1 MSWGVIAR
9 IGFLTL
15 ETADLDATLATA
27 CGMLGLRETKR
38 LGQTAYLAADAV
50 HHEIIYRAGPRNA
63 VSHISLEARDPD
75 AIEQIRRRVVEA
87 GLRIVSEAPLEEGV
101 GQALSFVGPDG
112 FVFEVFVGLATLAA
126 GPTMGG
132 PDRYGHI
139 NLHPTN
145 AMKMR
150 DFLIDVLDFRVS
162 DAIGSTGFFL
172 RCNADHHGIALLEG
186 RGALHHHA
194 WETQSIADLGKLA
207 DRLDGAG
214 RQLLWG
220 PVRHGAGHNIAA
232 YFEEPTGCVVELY
245 CDLEQIYD
253 DRRPPVQWSPNDL
266 RWFNRWSD
274 YRPAD
279 FRRFGVPPASM
290 PM

>member
-1 MSWGVIAR
+1 MSWGAISS

-15 ETADLDATLATA
+15 ETSDFDATLETA
-27 CGMLGLRETKR
+27 CGILGLRETKR
-38 LGQTAYLAADAV
+38 LGQTAYLAAGAV
-50 HHEIIYRAGPRNA
+50 HHEIIYRAGLRNA
-63 VSHISLEARDPD
+63 VGHISLEARDPD
-75 AIEQIRRRVVEA
+75 AIEQIRGRVIEA
-87 GLRIVSEAPLEEGV
+87 GLRIHSESPLEEGV
-101 GQALSFVGPDG
+101 AEAMSFVGPDG
-112 FVFEVFVGLATLAA
+112 FVFEVYAGLAERATSL
-126 GPTMGG
+126 PMFG

-145 AMKMR
+145 AIQMR

-172 RCNADHHGIALLEG
+172 RCNSDHHGIALLEG
-186 RGALHHHA
+186 RGSLHHHA
-194 WETQSIADLGKLA
+194 WETQSIADLGRLA
-207 DRLDGAG
+207 DRLDQAG

-220 PVRHGAGHNIAA
+220 PVRHGAGNNIAA

-253 DRRPPVQWSPNDL
+253 DRRPQVEWSPDDQ

-274 YRPAD
+274 YRPTD
-279 FRRFGVPPASM
+279 FRRFGVPPG
-290 PM
+290 

>member
-1 MSWGVIAR
+1 MSWGAIAR

-15 ETADLDATLATA
+15 ETSDLDATLATA
-27 CGMLGLRETKR
+27 CGILGLRETKR
-38 LGQTAYLAADAV
+38 LGRTAYLAADSV
-50 HHEIIYRAGPRNA
+50 HHEIVYRAGRRNA

-87 GLRIVSEAPLEEGV
+87 GLRVLSETPLEEGV
-101 GQALSFVGPDG
+101 AQAMSFVGTDG
-112 FVFEVFVGLATLAA
+112 FVFEVYVGLAGLAA
-126 GPTMGG
+126 VQTHVG

-145 AMKMR
+145 AIRMR
-150 DFLIDVLDFRVS
+150 DFLIEVLDFRVS

-186 RGALHHHA
+186 RGSLHHHA
-194 WETQSIADLGKLA
+194 WETQSIADLGRLA
-207 DRLDGAG
+207 DRLDQAG

-253 DRRPPVQWSPNDL
+253 DARPPVEWSPNDP

-274 YRPAD
+274 YRPTD
-279 FRRFGVPPASM
+279 FRRFGIPPAATLD
-290 PM
+290 